1 MAEFKPMYR
10 YLEALEALKDGA
22 RTAEEKMAK
31 AITGAFRDLAKD
43 IEQKGRAHIA
53 AEGFGKRWQKGF
65 RVRAKPRVAWDLHP
79 SLRGYL
85 YGISGMMNIF
95 ERGGTIHPKD
105 KPYMWV
111 PLPNAPQRI
120 GRNRATP
127 AQYNAQIGPLFM
139 VERPGQA
146 PLLMGQAT
154 RRPAGKVSV
163 AVLKTG
169 AKNAAGRKAGGKGR
183 KTVAVPIFVG
193 IKTAHVRDRLNMDR
207 IYREARKDLPKYY
220 FARMSKIRA
229 DAR

>member
-1 MAEFKPMYR
+1 MAEFKPMYS
-10 YLEALEALKDGA
+10 YLGALEALKDGA

-43 IEQKGRAHIA
+43 IEKKGRAHIA
-53 AEGFGKRWQKGF
+53 AEGFGPRWQRGF
-65 RVRAKPRVAWDLHP
+65 IVRAKPRVAWDLHP

-85 YGISGMMNIF
+85 KGGLPQIMNIF
-95 ERGGTIHPKD
+95 ERGGTIHPNHTWL
-105 KPYMWV
+105 YV
-111 PLPNAPQRI
+111 PLPWAPQRI
-120 GRNRATP
+120 GRKRATP
-127 AQYNAQIGPLFM
+127 AQYEAQIGPLFR
-139 VERPGQA
+139 VERPGQG

-163 AVLKTG
+163 GVLKTG
-169 AKNAAGRKAGGKGR
+169 AKNAAARKSGGKGR

-207 IYREARKDLPKYY
+207 IYQEARRELPKYY

>member
-1 MAEFKPMYR
+1 MAEFKPLYSYR
-10 YLEALEALKDGA
+10 EALEALKDGA
-22 RTAEEKMAK
+22 QTAEEKMAK

-43 IEQKGRAHIA
+43 IEKKGRAHIA

-65 RVRAKPRVAWDLHP
+65 RVRAKPRVAWSLHP

-120 GRNRATP
+120 GRKRATP
-127 AQYNAQIGPLFM
+127 AQYNAQIGPL
-139 VERPGQA
+139 VLIERPGQA
-146 PLLMGQAT
+146 PLLAGQAA
-154 RRPAGKVSV
+154 RRPTGKVTV

-169 AKNAAGRKAGGKGR
+169 AARKKSGKGR
-183 KTVAVPIFVG
+183 ATVAVPIFVG

-207 IYREARKDLPKYY
+207 IYREARQALPKYY